1 MKLKKNL
8 VLRRVGSKY
17 MIVDLEAET
26 VDFAY
31 VFQMNAVAADLWER
45 AVQSDSDITE
55 DLLTDWLCEEYEVD
69 RQVAFHDAGILIQN
83 WLKYGLI
90 E

>member
-31 VFQMNAVAADLWER
+31 VFQMNAVAAGYAKSMKWTVRLR
-45 AVQSDSDITE
+45 FMMLVS
-55 DLLTDWLCEEYEVD
+55 
-69 RQVAFHDAGILIQN
+69 
-83 WLKYGLI
+83 
-90 E
+90 

>member
-31 VFQMNAVAADLWER
+31 VFQMNAVAAGLWER

-69 RQVAFHDAGILIQN
+69 RQAAFHDAGILIQN

>member
-1 MKLKKNL
+1 
-8 VLRRVGSKY
+8 
-17 MIVDLEAET
+17 MIVDLKANM

-31 VFQMNAVAADLWER
+31 VFQMNAVAAGLWER
-45 AVQSDSDITE
+45 AVQADTEITE
-55 DLLTDWLCEEYEVD
+55 DLLADWLCEEYEVD

-83 WLKYGLI
+83 WLKFGLI